1 MNNFSPFKYI
11 YTIGDL
17 GLLNLSIAIAVI
29 LKFNNGIQYH
39 AVQYPTLFVLFNILW
54 ILLIAIV
61 KPYEYKRTGKFSK
74 RIQQIILLIAIHSLL
89 ISGFWVLTKAYYYS
103 RAFLII
109 AYSFF
114 TVSSI
119 IFHLFLSYLEHA
131 YRLSGKFQKKIIILG
146 YGNLASELELFFRTH
161 PEYGYSFTGYF
172 DDRISSKKIIGKI
185 NESFEYIKANKI
197 EEIYCCIP
205 YLESQDIKKMID
217 FGDENFIKIKLIAD
231 YSGFSSKSLELQRYD
246 HIPILNIKNVPLDS
260 WENRLLKRVFDIIFS
275 FFVLILIFSWLYPI
289 IALLVK
295 TSSKGPIFFKQ
306 ERTGQGND
314 DFACYK
320 FRTMRIND
328 EADTKQAT
336 EGDTRVTKIGAFLRK
351 TSLDEFPQFINVF
364 LGDMSVIGPRPHPMN
379 LNKQFELK
387 IEKFMARHFV
397 KPGITGLAQAKG
409 YRGPTLKLFQ
419 MKNRIKLDL
428 FYIENWSLWLDIK
441 IIALTV
447 ISIIKGDENAF

>member
-1 MNNFSPFKYI
+1 MKSFSPFKYI

-17 GLLNLSIAIAVI
+17 ALLNLSITIAAI

-39 AVQYPTLFVLFNILW
+39 AEQYPTLFVLFNILW
-54 ILLIAIV
+54 LLLIAIF
-61 KPYEYKRTGKFSK
+61 KPYEYKRTGKVSK
-74 RIQQIILLIAIHSLL
+74 RIQQIILLIIVHALL
-89 ISGFWVLTKAYYYS
+89 ISGFWVMTKAYYYS
-103 RAFLII
+103 REFLLITYVI
-109 AYSFF
+109 FVF
-114 TVSSI
+114 SSI
-119 IFHLFLSYLEHA
+119 LFHLFLSYLEHA

-146 YGNLASELELFFRTH
+146 YGELANELEIFFRGH
-161 PEYGYSFTGYF
+161 PEFGYNFNGYF
-172 DDRISSKKIIGKI
+172 DNTHTSSKIIGRI
-185 NESFEYIKANKI
+185 TESFGYIKANKI
-197 EEIYCCIP
+197 EDVYCCIP
-205 YLESQDIKKMID
+205 YLDSGDIKKMID

-231 YSGFSSKSLELQRYD
+231 YSAFSSKSLELQRYD
-246 HIPILNIKNVPLDS
+246 HIPILNITNVPLDS
-260 WENRLLKRVFDIIFS
+260 WENRFLKRTFDIIFS
-275 FFVLILIFSWLYPI
+275 ILVLVLIFSWLYPI
-289 IALLVK
+289 IALLIK
-295 TSSKGPIFFKQ
+295 ISSKGPVFFKQ
-306 ERTGQGND
+306 DRTGKGND

-320 FRTMRIND
+320 FRTMRING
-328 EADTKQAT
+328 ESDTKQAT
-336 EGDTRVTKIGAFLRK
+336 EGDSRITKIGAFLRK

-441 IIALTV
+441 IIALTI